1 MTTWMRWRTRDWARC
16 ATWFRVDRRRS
27 GGMVT
32 AEFAVTITGV
42 VFVLMLCLT
51 AVATGI
57 DHIRCAEASR
67 VGARLAARAEPS
79 GAIVAAAREA
89 APRGATVTVRV
100 AGDTVTV
107 TVRAPKRPLF
117 AALGVGVA
125 AVGSS
130 VAPREPFHVP

>member
-1 MTTWMRWRTRDWARC
+1 
-16 ATWFRVDRRRS
+16 
-27 GGMVT
+27 MVT

-89 APRGATVTVRV
+89 APRGATVTLS
-100 AGDTVTV
+100 AGELQ
-107 TVRAPKRPLF
+107 LF
-117 AALGVGVA
+117 LEGAALPLN
-125 AVGSS
+125 
-130 VAPREPFHVP
+130 PRARHRKVESQR